1 MGEIVQLDEND
12 AEELHELLGISWADT
27 YRGIL
32 SDSIINTANTVWHST
47 ETLRRQMKNKTILF
61 AGYREDGKLLGM
73 ARAAKVESNSVRIFQ
88 LYVLPANQRNGIGT
102 RLMDYL
108 ATYFPEATR
117 FVLDVSVGN
126 ERGISFYEKYGF
138 KFSGVSTL
146 KIGEE
151 EIQNLEGSLER

>member
-138 KFSGVSTL
+138 KFLGTSTL
-146 KIGEE
+146 KIGNE